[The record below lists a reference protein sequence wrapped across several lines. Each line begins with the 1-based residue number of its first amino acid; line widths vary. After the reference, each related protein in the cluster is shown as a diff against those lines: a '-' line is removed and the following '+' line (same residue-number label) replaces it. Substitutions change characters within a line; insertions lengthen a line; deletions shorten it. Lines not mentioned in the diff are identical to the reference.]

1 MIRNIK
7 KIISLI
13 LACTLA
19 AGLIGGLSACG
30 SSSASS
36 TISVYYTN
44 SSHDDILAMDYA
56 ISDTAMD
63 DLYTMITELFDQM
76 FNKDYTA
83 DDLFSAKPDKVAILS
98 YSVGSDKV
106 LTVDFDGGYL
116 EMTNVEEIILRA
128 AIVLTVIQLNG
139 INGVRFTVENEPIRY
154 SDGTEIGTMT
164 ADDFVNILLTETGML
179 RQETDVL
186 LYFANEAGT
195 YLVPVRSHFVTSNNN
210 TSMEEYIVTQLIKGP
225 ADYEGLYPTI
235 SDSVE
240 LISVVSSDNTCY
252 VNFSESF
259 LEQDNQPVS
268 DELMIF
274 SIVNSLCRLSYI
286 DYVQFLID
294 GDPASRLHT
303 ITDISS
309 PFSRDVSFETP
320 DYYE

>member
-1 MIRNIK
+1 MIRNIR

-13 LACTLA
+13 LACTIT
-19 AGLIGGLSACG
+19 AGLLGGLSGCG
-30 SSSASS
+30 RSSN
-36 TISVYYTN
+36 TVTFSVYYSN
-44 SSHDDILAMDYA
+44 SSHDDILKMDYA
-56 ISDTAMD
+56 MSETAMD
-63 DLYTMITELFDQM
+63 DLYTMVTELFDQM

-83 DDLFSAKPDKVAILS
+83 DDLFSAKPENVSIRS
-98 YSVGSDKV
+98 YSVGSDRV
-106 LTVDFDGGYL
+106 LTVDFDSGYL
-116 EMTNVEEIILRA
+116 KMTNVQEIILRA

-139 INGVRFTVENEPIRY
+139 VNGVRFTVENDPIRY

-179 RQETDVL
+179 KQETDVL
-186 LYFANEAGT
+186 LYFANSAGT
-195 YLVPVRSHFVTSNNN
+195 YLIPVKSHFVTSNNN
-210 TSMEEYIVTQLIKGP
+210 ISMEEYIVTQLIKGP
-225 ADYEGLYPTI
+225 VDHEDLYPTI
-235 SDSVE
+235 SDNVE
-240 LISVVSSDNTCY
+240 LISVVSSEDICY
-252 VNFSESF
+252 VNFTESF
-259 LEQDNQPVS
+259 LEQDNQPVN

-320 DYYE
+320 DYFE